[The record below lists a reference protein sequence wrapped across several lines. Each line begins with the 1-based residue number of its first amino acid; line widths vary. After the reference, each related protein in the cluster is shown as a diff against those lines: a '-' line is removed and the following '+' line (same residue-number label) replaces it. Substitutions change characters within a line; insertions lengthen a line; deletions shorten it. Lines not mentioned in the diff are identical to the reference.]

1 MTGRGDGDAGEGR
14 RGDAGTRR
22 RGERGAA
29 IIAIGS
35 EMLSPLRQDTN
46 SLWLTERLEEVGISV
61 VRKSIVP
68 DDPEAIGEEITFA
81 SWAAGLVVTTGGL
94 GPTADDVTVP
104 AVARR
109 LGMPVRRDEAYVAW
123 MRERF
128 ARRGIPMSATN
139 EKQADFI
146 VGAQVLENP
155 RGTAPGFWITA
166 EGTEYVILPGV
177 PSEMREIMEVRVLPV
192 LRERAG
198 SLVARRRVLRI
209 GGMGES
215 AVEELVTP
223 VYAKWKDDPVTILAS
238 PGEVQLHLRVVG
250 EPEEAARRLDE
261 MEEDFRRVLGS
272 RIFSRDE
279 DLSSR
284 VGRLLRESGKT
295 LAVAESCTGGLIA
308 KLLTDVPGSS
318 DYFLGG
324 VVSYGN
330 DAKRELLAVR
340 RETLEE
346 HGAVSSQAALE
357 MARGALARFDADIAV
372 AVTGIA
378 GPDGGTPEKP
388 VGTVYFALARRDG
401 GETAKK
407 REFNGDRAAVR
418 QAASLYALDLV
429 RRGALNE

>member
-1 MTGRGDGDAGEGR
+1 VTRGRGDAEEGR
-14 RGDAGTRR
+14 RGDAGTRG
-22 RGERGAA
+22 RGERKAA

-81 SWAAGLVVTTGGL
+81 SRAAGLVVTTGGL

-104 AVARR
+104 SVARR
-109 LGMPVRRDEAYVAW
+109 LGMAIRRDEAYVAW

-128 ARRGIPMSATN
+128 ARRGISMPATN

-155 RGTAPGFWITA
+155 RGTAPGFWIEA
-166 EGTEYVILPGV
+166 GDNQYVILPGV
-177 PSEMREIMEVRVLPV
+177 PSEMREIMEERVLPV

-215 AVEELVTP
+215 SVEELVTP

-250 EPEEAARRLDE
+250 EPEEASARLDE
-261 MEEDFRRVLGS
+261 MEADFRRVLGT

-284 VGRLLRESGKT
+284 LGRLLRESRKT

-318 DYFLGG
+318 EYFLGG

-357 MARGALARFDADIAV
+357 MARGALARFDADLAV

-401 GETAKK
+401 GETSKK

-418 QAASLYALDLV
+418 QAASLFALELV
-429 RRGALNE
+429 RRGAANE